1 MEGTGK
7 ETVEAQFEI
16 MLLYLIGATEEYHD
30 NKDRASSRHRFEN
43 ATSIEQVRGVKN
55 LIVMFVA

>member
-1 MEGTGK
+1 MFNDVLSISRLSQRWISADLRKVEMEGTGK
-7 ETVEAQFEI
+7 ETVEAQ
-16 MLLYLIGATEEYHD
+16 
-30 NKDRASSRHRFEN
+30 FEN